1 MNFRIIKNLCGTKL
15 LILLCLGVPVGVAV
29 GLAEILFGYALQNFL
44 AAYQLLPFAVT
55 PLRFLPVTF
64 NPIILILIA
73 AIVQAVLIFVN
84 SVIPNIAFEAFQ
96 KRVRTLMTVNSFGGY
111 DSERTL
117 SVGDASHILS
127 NLTPKAAA
135 FLSHLSQ
142 LLSALIVFVT
152 MVVGMIIISFELM
165 LITTGLL
172 LVAGAPMFFLRH
184 YFKRSSESVQVY
196 SAQFIKTVIR
206 NIKNLYFLRMM
217 GTQRREMELALRLNE
232 QLFKHYMRYFFGVTV
247 NAVLPLFVAVIMIAS
262 IVIVNNAYR
271 WVTPALLVTFAY
283 LLMRLAQS
291 IGRIATGLGY
301 VQLNIPFMIE
311 IAERREYFEEHYP
324 VDEAVLQRGSQE
336 APRSLVVSEL
346 SVGRG
351 KPYFSPITFSLKRGD
366 FLLISGPSGRGKT
379 TLLMTL
385 IGIIPR
391 LKGEISWNGVP
402 LEKLDLIF
410 LKKHVGYSGADPFL
424 FDGTIEENLL
434 YAVPDEDHARKNIK
448 KALDIAQC
456 SFVYELHGGLS
467 HVLREGGEGV
477 SAGQKQRISLARALL
492 REPSLLLL
500 DEATANMDEMTEASI
515 LGKIRMRYQ
524 HMTII
529 AVSHRISLTSYA
541 TQAIAL

>member
-1 MNFRIIKNLCGTKL
+1 MIFRTIKDLCGTKL
-15 LILLCLGVPVGVAV
+15 LVLFFLSVPIGVAV

-44 AAYQLLPFAVT
+44 AAYQLLPLAET
-55 PLRFLPVTF
+55 PLRFLPIIF
-64 NPIILILIA
+64 HPIVLILIV
-73 AIVQAVLIFVN
+73 AIVQAVLIFMN
-84 SVIPNIAFEAFQ
+84 SMIPNIAFEGFQ

-127 NLTPKAAA
+127 NLTPKAAG

-142 LLSALIVFVT
+142 LISALIVFVT
-152 MVVGMIIISFELM
+152 MVVGMIFISFDLTY
-165 LITTGLL
+165 ITAGLL
-172 LVAGAPMFFLRH
+172 LVAGAPMFFLRNA
-184 YFKRSSESVQVY
+184 FKKSSENIQTY

-217 GTQRREMELALRLNE
+217 GTQRREMESALRLNE
-232 QLFKHYMRYFFGVTV
+232 QLFKNYMRYFFGVTV
-247 NAVLPLFVAVIMIAS
+247 NAVLPLFVAVIMVVS
-262 IVIVNNAYR
+262 IVMANSTHR
-271 WVTPALLVTFAY
+271 WVTPALLVTFVY
-283 LLMRLAQS
+283 LLTRLAQS
-291 IGRIATGLGY
+291 VGRIATGFGY
-301 VQLNIPFMIE
+301 VQLNIPFMREVI
-311 IAERREYFEEHYP
+311 ERREYFEKHYP
-324 VDEAVLQRGSQE
+324 IDEAVLRRGSQE
-336 APRSLVVSEL
+336 TPGSLVVSDL

-351 KPYFSPITFSLKRGD
+351 KPYLDPITFSLNRGD

-385 IGIIPR
+385 IGIVPR
-391 LKGEISWNGVP
+391 LKGKILWNGVP

-434 YAVPDEDHARKNIK
+434 YAVPDKDHARKNIK
-448 KALDIAQC
+448 KALDTAQC
-456 SFVYELHGGLS
+456 SFVYELHGGLL

-500 DEATANMDEMTEASI
+500 DEATANLDEMTEASI
-515 LGKIRMRYQ
+515 LENIRMRHQ
-524 HMTII
+524 HITII